1 MKKTLLLILFLNIFS
16 GQFIFSQNFQKTDVK
31 PFPLFLDFG
40 IGYAPVFGAMAD
52 FSSGFRFNDQ
62 LAIGI
67 GAINFGPHSDCC
79 LTYATGIGL
88 QARWTP
94 ARKFIFKLEG
104 GRVIRAFY
112 GDDGSYLSVY
122 DKAAS
127 NRIYFRT
134 IVGYRIFRI
143 CNIGLTYAQTGKQFN
158 ENRDYDTNQ
167 LLAPIAFT
175 VKSLFIH
182 LGITLPGAKK
192 K

>member
-1 MKKTLLLILFLNIFS
+1 MKKTLLLILFLNILS
-16 GQFIFSQNFQKTDVK
+16 GQFIFSQTSQVKDAK

-40 IGYAPVFGAMAD
+40 IGYTPAIGGMAD
-52 FSSGFRFNDQ
+52 FSSGFRFNEQ
-62 LAIGI
+62 FALGL
-67 GAINFGPHSDCC
+67 GAITFQPHSDCC
-79 LTYATGIGL
+79 YTYATGIGL

-104 GRVIRAFY
+104 GRVIKAYY
-112 GDDGSYLSVY
+112 GDDGSYASVY

-134 IVGYRIFRI
+134 SVGYRIFRI
-143 CNIGLTYAQTGKQFN
+143 CNIGLTYTQSGKQFN

-167 LLAPIAFT
+167 LLPPVAFT
-175 VKSLFIH
+175 VKSLFVH
-182 LGITLPGAKK
+182 LGITLPGTKK